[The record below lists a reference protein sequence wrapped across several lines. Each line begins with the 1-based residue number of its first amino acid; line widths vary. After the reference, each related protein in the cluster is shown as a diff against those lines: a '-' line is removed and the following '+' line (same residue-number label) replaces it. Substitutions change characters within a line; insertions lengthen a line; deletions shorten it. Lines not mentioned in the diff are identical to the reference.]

1 MVKTTTMVLSHKNLW
16 WLMKQQKNEI
26 GILRKLLIL
35 VTVALSVIGL
45 FAQPSTEIEG
55 WPILFSIVAPSLVVM
70 LVFTLALDLV
80 MNIVF
85 RLDSSIQERAR
96 LKIIIKIEL
105 SSLLLLLICW
115 STFTIK
121 LFENSIG

>member
-1 MVKTTTMVLSHKNLW
+1 MVKTTTVILSHKTLW
-16 WLMKQQKNEI
+16 WLMKKQTHEI
-26 GILRKLLIL
+26 GILRLLLIL
-35 VTVALSVIGL
+35 LTGALSVIGL

-55 WPILFSIVAPSLVVM
+55 WPILFSIVAPSLMVM

-115 STFTIK
+115 SAFTIK

>member
-1 MVKTTTMVLSHKNLW
+1 MVKTTTVILSHKTLW
-16 WLMKQQKNEI
+16 WLMKQQKHEM
-26 GILRKLLIL
+26 GILRLLLVL
-35 VTVALSVIGL
+35 VTFALSIIGL

-96 LKIIIKIEL
+96 LKNIIKIEL
-105 SSLLLLLICW
+105 SSLTLLLICW
-115 STFTIK
+115 SAFTVKI
-121 LFENSIG
+121 FENSIG

>member
-1 MVKTTTMVLSHKNLW
+1 MVLSHKNLW

-35 VTVALSVIGL
+35 VTVALSVVGL
-45 FAQPSTEIEG
+45 FAQPSTEIKG

-85 RLDSSIQERAR
+85 RLDSSIQERVR

-115 STFTIK
+115 SAFTIK

>member
-1 MVKTTTMVLSHKNLW
+1 MVLSHKTLW
-16 WLMKQQKNEI
+16 WLMKQQKHEKQKHEV
-26 GILRKLLIL
+26 GILRLLLIL
-35 VTVALSVIGL
+35 LTVALSVIGL

-55 WPILFSIVAPSLVVM
+55 WPILFSIVAPSLMVM

-85 RLDSSIQERAR
+85 RLDSSIHERAR
-96 LKIIIKIEL
+96 LKIIIKIEA

-115 STFTIK
+115 SAFTIK
-121 LFENSIG
+121 LVENSIG

>member
-1 MVKTTTMVLSHKNLW
+1 
-16 WLMKQQKNEI
+16 MKKQKYEI
-26 GILRKLLIL
+26 GILRLLLIL
-35 VTVALSVIGL
+35 LTGALSVIGL

-70 LVFTLALDLV
+70 LVFTLTLDLV

-96 LKIIIKIEL
+96 LKTIIKIEL

-115 STFTIK
+115 SAFTMQV
-121 LFENSIG
+121 

>member
-1 MVKTTTMVLSHKNLW
+1 MKTTNVILSHKTLW
-16 WLMKQQKNEI
+16 WLMKKQKHEI
-26 GILRKLLIL
+26 GILRLLLIL
-35 VTVALSVIGL
+35 LTGALSVIGL

-70 LVFTLALDLV
+70 LVFTLTLDLL

-105 SSLLLLLICW
+105 SSLLILLICW
-115 STFTIK
+115 SAFTIEV
-121 LFENSIG
+121 FENSIG